1 MATETISTLISKYTG
16 SDADVIYGGTQHYI
30 IGRNPEEESPYYFSA
45 ANSSSATAYM
55 EWGFDLSSIPDDA
68 EIDSVSCLAGGHCAT
83 TYHSSYVAQLYSGNT
98 AKGNEGSLLESRHS
112 TVTFDGGSWT
122 RDELQDCRVRF
133 TGTRKR
139 SGTNKYCFVA
149 GARITVTY
157 TYQNEKF
164 MLKLDGSYSDVA
176 RVFKKVSGIWV
187 EQTELADVVEQSKT
201 LVNGGEIIT

>member
-16 SDADVIYGGTQHYI
+16 SDANFIYGGTWDYI
-30 IGRNPEEESPYYFSA
+30 IGRDPAEESSYYFSA
-45 ANSSSATAYM
+45 ADSASATAYM

-68 EIDSVSCLAGGHCAT
+68 EIDSVSCLAGGHCST
-83 TYHSSYVAQLYSGNT
+83 SYHSSYVAQLYSGNT

-139 SGTNKYCFVA
+139 SGKNKNCFVA

-157 TYQNEKF
+157 TYQGEKF
-164 MLKLDGSYSDVA
+164 VLKLGGTWHDAA
-176 RVFKKVSGIWV
+176 RVFKKVNGIWV
-187 EQTELADVVEQSKT
+187 EQESLDGVVDTSKK
-201 LVNGGEIIT
+201 LVNGGEIN